1 MCRIDKCLRKDVF
14 AMKDA
19 RTETLKL
26 VLGETERILKRE
38 LNWRRKIF
46 QELVK
51 SNERINS
58 AIHDI
63 EYLKSVVT
71 RIENDE
77 E

>member
-1 MCRIDKCLRKDVF
+1 
-14 AMKDA
+14 MKDA